1 MTLVFKIAS
10 VVFII
15 RVPYYEENS
24 KSLKSEGDNEPV
36 SSEEED
42 KEENIKRQTDDQNV
56 KGVKFE
62 ISENKTDKAFDQNQ
76 AEIYGDTSEADQTV
90 DDVEMFTGPLNL
102 AEVFNTRIRICE
114 IRYEYHAVAFDYCYS
129 VNLHNQLFCIFK
141 NYNL

>member
-1 MTLVFKIAS
+1 MTLVFKMAS

-62 ISENKTDKAFDQNQ
+62 ISENKTDKALDQN
-76 AEIYGDTSEADQTV
+76 E
-90 DDVEMFTGPLNL
+90 
-102 AEVFNTRIRICE
+102 
-114 IRYEYHAVAFDYCYS
+114 AFDWLMGS
-129 VNLHNQLFCIFK
+129 
-141 NYNL
+141 

>member
-1 MTLVFKIAS
+1 MFPAVYFSLVLTCITVIVKMAS

-15 RVPYYEENS
+15 RVPYEENS

-42 KEENIKRQTDDQNV
+42 IKRQTDDENV

-62 ISENKTDKAFDQNQ
+62 NSENRTDKALDQNE
-76 AEIYGDTSEADQTV
+76 AERNTRDNEANQTA

-102 AEVFNTRIRICE
+102 AGV
-114 IRYEYHAVAFDYCYS
+114 
-129 VNLHNQLFCIFK
+129 
-141 NYNL
+141 